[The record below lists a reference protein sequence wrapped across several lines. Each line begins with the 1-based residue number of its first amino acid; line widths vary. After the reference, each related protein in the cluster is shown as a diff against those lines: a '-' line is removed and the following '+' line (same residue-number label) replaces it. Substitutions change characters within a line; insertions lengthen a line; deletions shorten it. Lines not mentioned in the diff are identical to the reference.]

1 MIQFVLPTEYQEAKL
16 MNEKTQIKKKR
27 EPILNSDDKDF
38 YSRNQTNID
47 NLTTTFIKRLQ
58 LTRKSKGLT
67 QEEFADKVGLSQAA
81 IRKYEQGHSLSNSNF
96 TLKELATA
104 LGVSADYLLD
114 INLNTDSDLDDITKE
129 YGLREEALNV
139 LKALYKND
147 GGEIQHGN
155 IDFLN
160 CFLGNGD
167 ATMKFI
173 TTYARLTRQK
183 YKSSAKSQQEDI
195 SSEMTKLINEYM
207 DKVVLPSYKELY
219 ETGTYTVHPLE
230 KYLYEDD

>member
-1 MIQFVLPTEYQEAKL
+1 

-195 SSEMTKLINEYM
+195 TSEMTKLINEYM

>member
-1 MIQFVLPTEYQEAKL
+1 

-114 INLNTDSDLDDITKE
+114 INLNNDSDLDDITKE

-195 SSEMTKLINEYM
+195 TSEMTKLINEYM

>member
-1 MIQFVLPTEYQEAKL
+1 

-195 SSEMTKLINEYM
+195 TSEMTKLINEYM

-230 KYLYEDD
+230 KYLY